1 MTHQP
6 PPDVIDRYLAGEATP
21 REIQV
26 IDAHRKADPDWGA
39 KIDALRSELAGSR
52 ESHWH
57 VDAAW
62 ARLQPTLANATAR
75 PPVLNG
81 ATPRRPTPYVRTV
94 SWMAAAVVV
103 AVAAGLIWLRA
114 QHRAPLEVATAEH
127 EVATP
132 NGSRHTFTLDD
143 GTRVTL
149 NAGSRLRWRNDFGA
163 SVRDVWLDGEAYFS
177 VTHDAS
183 RPFRVRAR
191 GAIARDLGTRFAM
204 RAYAELPA
212 VEVVVAEGSVSLRHD
227 RAESPDSAVLTA
239 GQLGRIDSVGA
250 PTVETNVRVDR
261 WTAWTAGS
269 LVLEGVTLGDA
280 IPQIERWYDATITV
294 ADPALARKRVTA
306 RFHDET
312 LPQTLD
318 ALALALGARWERTG
332 RSITLTMARP

>member
-1 MTHQP
+1 MTHEP
-6 PPDVIDRYLAGEATP
+6 SPDVLDRYLAGEATP

-26 IDAHRKADPDWGA
+26 IDAHRKADPRWGA
-39 KIDALRSELAGSR
+39 MIDALRSELAESR
-52 ESHWH
+52 EADWR

-62 ARLQPTLANATAR
+62 ARLQPALANVTS
-75 PPVLNG
+75 PPAVTNG
-81 ATPRRPTPYVRTV
+81 ATSRPPAPYVRTV
-94 SWMAAAVVV
+94 RWLAAAAVVV
-103 AVAAGLIWLRA
+103 AAAGLLWRTIQR
-114 QHRAPLEVATAEH
+114 RAPLDVAAAAH

-132 NGSRHTFTLDD
+132 NGTRHTFTLDD

-149 NAGSRLRWRNDFGA
+149 NAGSRLRWANDFGA
-163 SVRDVWLDGEAYFS
+163 KVRDVWLDGEAYFS
-177 VTHDAS
+177 VAHDAS

-191 GAIARDLGTRFAM
+191 GAIAHDLGTRFAV

-227 RAESPDSAVLTA
+227 RTESADSAVLTA
-239 GQLGRIDSVGA
+239 GQLGRIDSIGA

-261 WTAWTAGS
+261 WTAWTTGS
-269 LVLEGVTLGDA
+269 LVLENVSLGDA

-294 ADPALARKRVTA
+294 ADPALARRRVTA